1 MSDVSWEGFQLPNLP
16 LYKTKLNDKW
26 MTYLWS
32 VIKQA
37 EKDNVNN
44 SNDYSYRLA
53 GNITGSL
60 GLKDVDHIFKNEV
73 VGPLTQQLLV
83 KIYMLIS

>member
-1 MSDVSWEGFQLPNLP
+1 MSDIAWEGFQLPNLP
-16 LYKTKLNDKW
+16 LYRTKLSDEW

-32 VIKQA
+32 VVKQA

-60 GLKDVDHIFKNEV
+60 GLKDDANKFKDEV
-73 VGPLTQQLLV
+73 VELTAEV
-83 KIYMLIS
+83 TVND